1 MGKTLATHLSDVRT
15 DLKDPATLWSDAELT
30 RALTRAYADLSRF
43 LPRELYYEQRLS
55 FTVTAEAVT
64 TAAAHGTYKAL
75 ANKPIRYESDVVTNA
90 AGTVTYTRNT
100 DYVVDYMNGQIT
112 TVSGGSMVV
121 LTAYKISYTK
131 SKIAVD
137 MTSLTPMRIGAVE
150 YPAHSIPKMTVSA
163 ELYGDV
169 LTVMCG
175 EDTQEEMSLNKHIL
189 VQYYVPH
196 TVPATAVGTCPAFLD
211 ETVNL
216 ATAAYALFTKATQ
229 HEHQA
234 VTDLASA
241 RTALGNIAAIHTL
254 ADATLDKNTTYY
266 ADVDTALDAVKT
278 NADLAKT
285 ALDAVVVN
293 TNYAALS
300 IGAIASAGLYGEIDT
315 ELAAAKT
322 DIAAADTAL
331 GQLPAITTGVYAMLE
346 AALGKVTTWL
356 TGSPSAG
363 TLLAQI
369 ATDKAYLRD
378 GANTA
383 VGAGVTAN
391 GLVTTA
397 DFANAIGVWTDEVK
411 HILNGDSGST
421 PSMELHLE
429 LGDDL
434 INTVNIGSDVAQTYA
449 QYATTVVNMQRAWA
463 QKRAD
468 FIQQAG
474 MRLNQVQAYSQEAS
488 VRMDMLRSYI
498 EQARAYGVISD
509 GFIAEANQ
517 RIGEGN
523 LMLGE
528 ANQRTASANAYI
540 SEAGMKLYQID
551 RYLGEADRYI
561 AIAQQRNIEADG
573 RIATCNAY
581 IGEASQRL
589 AIMAAFSTE
598 SMYRISE
605 IDRYIEEATRYTDSA
620 NASMLLAD
628 KFRADG
634 IEKRNEAWSI
644 WSDKKSLTG
653 NLAQITNR
661 QGVR

>member
-15 DLKDPATLWSDAELT
+15 DLKDPSTLWSDAELT

-55 FTVTAEAVT
+55 FTVTAESVT

-121 LTAYKISYTK
+121 LTIYKISYTK

-150 YPAHSIPKMTVSA
+150 YPAHSIPKQTVSA

-254 ADATLDKNTTYY
+254 ADAALDKNTTYY
-266 ADVDTALDAVKT
+266 ADVDTALDLVKT
-278 NADLAKT
+278 NADLAAT
-285 ALDAVVVN
+285 ALTAVKTN
-293 TNYAALS
+293 TDLAVAS
-300 IGAIASAGLYGEIDT
+300 IGAIATASLYSEIDT
-315 ELAAAKT
+315 ELGAAKT

-331 GQLPAITTGVYAMLE
+331 GSLVAPQAAVVT
-346 AALGKVTTWL
+346 ALGKVTTWL

-369 ATDKAYLRD
+369 ATDAAYLR
-378 GANTA
+378 TA
-383 VGAGVTAN
+383 IQNAVAAAVTAN

-411 HILNGDSGST
+411 HILNGDSGAT

-434 INTVNIGSDVAQTYA
+434 INTVNIGSDAAQTYA

-488 VRMDMLRSYI
+488 VRLDSLRSYI

-517 RIGEGN
+517 WIGSLN
-523 LMLGE
+523 IYLGE

-540 SEAGMKLYQID
+540 AEAGMKLYQID

-561 AIAQQRNIEADG
+561 AIAQQRNTEADG

-605 IDRYIEEATRYTDSA
+605 IDRYIEEAARYTDSA
-620 NASMLLAD
+620 NVSMLLAD
-628 KFRADG
+628 KFRTDG

-644 WSDKKSLTG
+644 WSDKKALTG
-653 NLAQITNR
+653 KLADITNR
-661 QGVR
+661 QPTR

>member
-15 DLKDPATLWSDAELT
+15 DLKDPSTLWSDAELT

-175 EDTQEEMSLNKHIL
+175 EDTQKEMSLNEHIL

-254 ADATLDKNTTYY
+254 ADAALDKNTTYY
-266 ADVDTALDAVKT
+266 ADVDTALDLVKT
-278 NADLAKT
+278 NADLAAT
-285 ALDAVVVN
+285 ALTAVKTN
-293 TNYAALS
+293 TDLAVAS
-300 IGAIASAGLYGEIDT
+300 IGAIATASLYSEIDT
-315 ELAAAKT
+315 ELGAAKT

-331 GQLPAITTGVYAMLE
+331 ASLVAPQAAVVT
-346 AALGKVTTWL
+346 ALGKVTTWL

-397 DFANAIGVWTDEVK
+397 DFANAIGVWADEVK
-411 HILNGDSGST
+411 HILNGDSGAT

-429 LGDDL
+429 LGDDF
-434 INTVNIGSDVAQTYA
+434 INTVNIGADVASLYA

-605 IDRYIEEATRYTDSA
+605 IDRYIEEAARYTDSA

>member
-15 DLKDPATLWSDAELT
+15 DLKDPSTLWSDAELT

-55 FTVTAEAVT
+55 FTVTAESVT

-121 LTAYKISYTK
+121 LTIYKISYTK

-216 ATAAYALFTKATQ
+216 ATAAYALFQKATQ

-254 ADATLDKNTTYY
+254 ADAALDKNTTYY
-266 ADVDTALDAVKT
+266 TDVDTALDAVKT
-278 NADLAKT
+278 NADLAAT
-285 ALDAVVVN
+285 ALTAVKTN
-293 TNYAALS
+293 TDLAVAS
-300 IGAIASAGLYGEIDT
+300 IGAIATASLYSEIDT
-315 ELAAAKT
+315 ELGAAKT

-331 GQLPAITTGVYAMLE
+331 ASLVAPQAAVVT
-346 AALGKVTTWL
+346 ALGKVTTWL

-369 ATDKAYLRD
+369 ATDKTYLRD

-397 DFANAIGVWTDEVK
+397 DFANAIGVWADEVK
-411 HILNGDSGST
+411 HILTTGGIPN
-421 PSMELHLE
+421 MEDLIE

-434 INTVNIGSDVAQTYA
+434 INTVNIGADAAQTYA

-517 RIGEGN
+517 WIGSCN
-523 LMLGE
+523 IYLGE

-561 AIAQQRNIEADG
+561 AMSQQRNTEADG

-644 WSDKKSLTG
+644 WSDKKALTG